1 MKRSILLG
9 AVPVALVALVAIV
22 ALAGAHSV
30 PTRTVATSPVD
41 HEQARVRAHLEG
53 VLEQLRTSPPAGLDA
68 AQRAARAETIEWLA
82 EYTERG
88 LYPRNHVTAVTSPIF
103 VDPHGTPCAVGYLLL
118 RSGERALVDR
128 IVRTDNRVRVPE
140 LAGDEQLERWLR
152 ERGITLEEAARIQP
166 VYEPAGDP
174 RMSPFTAV
182 SIGVS
187 ALTAGVSMYAVS
199 AGESARAAGWV
210 EPLAVAGVVGHGA
223 LLMSLY
229 TRDESPGWAPW
240 VHGAGVLLGA
250 LTLRIATGPT
260 SPSAP
265 EPGDR
270 SIRVAPILAPDR
282 LGLTLRW

>member
-1 MKRSILLG
+1 MKTVIVLL
-9 AVPVALVALVAIV
+9 AALVALS
-22 ALAGAHSV
+22 GARSAA
-30 PTRTVATSPVD
+30 PPSADDER
-41 HEQARVRAHLEG
+41 ARVRAHLEG

-68 AQRAARAETIEWLA
+68 PQRAARAETIEWLA

-88 LYPRNHVTAVTSPIF
+88 RYPHNHVTAVTSPIF

-118 RSGERALVDR
+118 RSGEHALVDR
-128 IVRTDNRVRVPE
+128 IVRTDNRVRVAQ
-140 LAGDEQLERWLR
+140 LAGDEQLGRWLR

-174 RMSPFTAV
+174 GRDPGVSPFTAV

-229 TRDESPGWAPW
+229 TRDEYPGWAPW

-250 LTLRIATGPT
+250 LTLRAATAPNE
-260 SPSAP
+260 P
-265 EPGDR
+265 EPGER
-270 SIRVAPILAPDR
+270 SIQVAPILAPDR
-282 LGLTLRW
+282 FGLTLRW